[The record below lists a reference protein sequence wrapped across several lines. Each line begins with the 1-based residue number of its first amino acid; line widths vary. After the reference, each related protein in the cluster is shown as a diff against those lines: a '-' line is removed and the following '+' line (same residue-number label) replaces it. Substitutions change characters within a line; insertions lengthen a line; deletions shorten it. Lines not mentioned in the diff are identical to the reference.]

1 MPGPQDGEMPVVKSC
16 ELRFVETLDNCE
28 NSSVNE
34 AQGEV
39 TITVEKLSHPSKV
52 IRLQV
57 NDSQDSGLDVRQKI
71 QERIRMKPLTG

>member
-1 MPGPQDGEMPVVKSC
+1 MPRPQNGEMPVVKSC
-16 ELRFVETLDNCE
+16 ELGFVETLDNRE

-52 IRLQV
+52 IGLEV
-57 NDSQDSGLDVRQKI
+57 NDPQDSGLNVRQKI
-71 QERIRMKPLTG
+71 QERIWMKSLPG